1 MIYSF
6 GNTNGSSFI
15 TLQNLYFMY
24 LKEVVFLIYLEE
36 INAEFINLTFSDN
49 YYTAILEY
57 VSTSNYIFSVM
68 FQNITITRN
77 ILLTTKSI
85 IQISPNIINFTLD
98 SMEFNENVL
107 VNGNAF
113 EIRGCSGGFIT
124 ILNSVVFSNN
134 YLGKT
139 FLINARIQLYKQK
152 FWN

>member
-1 MIYSF
+1 VHFSDV
-6 GNTNGSSFI
+6 S
-15 TLQNLYFMY
+15 
-24 LKEVVFLIYLEE
+24 LIYLEE
-36 INAEFINLTFSDN
+36 INAQIINLTFNDN
-49 YYTAILEY
+49 YYTKILTY
-57 VSTSNYIFSVM
+57 VSSSNYIFSVM

-77 ILLTTKSI
+77 LLSSSQSGMVSLTTESI

-98 SMEFNENVL
+98 SMEFNENQL
-107 VNGNAF
+107 INGNAF
-113 EIRGCSGGFIT
+113 AIIGCSGGFIT